1 MFFRRWPRPGG
12 WIFNFFRTLKEAYL
26 MSDKNQTTDS
36 QKPNFEIQRIY
47 TKDLSYEAPN
57 TPHTFT
63 EDWKPEVQLNLET
76 KSTRI
81 QDNVHEVV
89 LSVTATVTSSKK
101 SAFLVEIHQAGIF
114 MITGFPSEQLQH
126 MLGSFCPNIL
136 FPYAREV
143 VSDLVVRGGFPQ
155 LILAPVNFD
164 ALYAQHLDEQK
175 KTDSGA
181 KTTTD
186 DDSKVH

>member
-1 MFFRRWPRPGG
+1 
-12 WIFNFFRTLKEAYL
+12 
-26 MSDKNQTTDS
+26 MSDKNQNTGNTTT
-36 QKPNFEIQRIY
+36 PNFEIQRIY
-47 TKDLSYEAPN
+47 IKDLSYEAPN

-89 LSVTATVTSSKK
+89 LSVTATITSNKK
-101 SAFLVEIHQAGIF
+101 SAFLVEVHQAGIF
-114 MITGFPSEQLQH
+114 MVNGFPTDQLQH
-126 MLGSFCPNIL
+126 MLGSFCPNVL

-164 ALYAQHLDEQK
+164 ALYAQHMEEQK
-175 KTDSGA
+175 KSG
-181 KTTTD
+181 TTTTSTSAD
-186 DDSKVH
+186 NDDSKVH

>member
-1 MFFRRWPRPGG
+1 MPDK
-12 WIFNFFRTLKEAYL
+12 LKNKAEE
-26 MSDKNQTTDS
+26 T
-36 QKPNFEIQRIY
+36 PNFEIQRIY
-47 TKDLSYEAPN
+47 VKDLSYEAPN

-63 EDWKPEVQLNLET
+63 EEWKPEVQLNLET

-89 LSVTATVTSSKK
+89 LSVTATVSSSKK
-101 SAFLVEIHQAGIF
+101 SAFLIEAHQAGIF
-114 MITGFPSEQLQH
+114 MISGFPSDQLHQ

-143 VSDLVVRGGFPQ
+143 ISDLVVRGGFPQ

-164 ALYAQHLDEQK
+164 ALYAQHQEEQK
-175 KTDSGA
+175 NPAKSKDESG
-181 KTTTD
+181 
-186 DDSKVH
+186 KVH